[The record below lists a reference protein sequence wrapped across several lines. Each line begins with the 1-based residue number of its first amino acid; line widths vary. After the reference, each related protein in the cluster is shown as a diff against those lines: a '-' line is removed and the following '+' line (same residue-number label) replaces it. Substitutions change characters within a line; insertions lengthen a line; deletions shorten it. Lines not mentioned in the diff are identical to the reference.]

1 MYVQLLVCQTEDIS
15 SNENTFQGQTK
26 TEGIGNNQGDIKCP
40 QNNYEHFYLIII
52 ILMVKF
58 TSSFSSTKQS
68 IKIRTF
74 QDESNM

>member
-52 ILMVKF
+52 LMVKF
-58 TSSFSSTKQS
+58 TSSSSSTKKS
-68 IKIRTF
+68 IEIRTF